1 MTSIAYKTI
10 QPDNAIKAFVEN
22 FWCLHNN
29 SDEDKEM
36 IILPDGRVDLTL
48 FKADAESLQI
58 IRSGI
63 ETYPD
68 RVILKAHTLIFSI
81 SFKLTAVEYIFK
93 DSIAEYLDY
102 AEFLPHDYWSFNEND
117 LKDFDSFCLKA
128 SNKIKEL
135 LPKDVD
141 NRKQKLFDLIYAT
154 NGAIT
159 VQEIS
164 EKVSWSARQIN
175 RYFNQRFGISLK
187 TYCKIIRFRSS
198 FQHIKDGKLF
208 PEENFSD
215 QSHFIKEVKK
225 LSGVSPKDLK
235 INKNDRF
242 IQFSTL
248 RSK

>member
-1 MTSIAYKTI
+1 MTSIEYKTI
-10 QPDNAIKAFVEN
+10 QPDDAIKAFVEN

-48 FKADAESLQI
+48 FKADAEPLQI

-68 RVILKAHTLIFSI
+68 RVILKARTLIFSI
-81 SFKLTAVEYIFK
+81 SFKLAAVEYIFK

-102 AEFLPHDYWSFNEND
+102 AEFLPHDYWLFNEND

-164 EKVSWSARQIN
+164 EKVSWSVRQIN

-187 TYCKIIRFRSS
+187 TYCKIIRFRAS

-225 LSGVSPKDLK
+225 LSGVSPKDLRV
-235 INKNDRF
+235 NKNDRF